1 MKNYAKLIGAVVVGF
16 IVSLFVTEATIIE
29 TVYKGTMAACNFIN

>member
-1 MKNYAKLIGAVVVGF
+1 MKNYIKLAAAVVIGF

-29 TVYKGTMAACNFIN
+29 TVYKGTMAACNFMN